1 MALFPEFVE
10 PKFSG
15 HVLHLFS
22 GSLPPGNYERCD
34 EVQDAELPVS
44 VYELPNIVLNYRPRL
59 ILADPPY
66 SAADAEKY
74 GTVMVNRG
82 RVFRTLAQVTDP
94 GAFVVWLGH
103 DLADAPEGGVADGQ
117 AHHARAVD
125 EPPGAAGVDLRA
137 RRDVMHIERPTHCR
151 TCGGVLTVRDERLE
165 PIRPAHQRVVPAQG
179 TDGLDRGGLMDS
191 AAASRMTTKEA
202 QTWTA

>member
-94 GAFVVWLGH
+94 GAFVVWL
-103 DLADAPEGGVADGQ
+103 DTTWP
-117 AHHARAVD
+117 
-125 EPPGAAGVDLRA
+125 
-137 RRDVMHIERPTHCR
+137 MHRKAEWRTVGRITLVRSTNHRVRLVSIFER
-151 TCGGVLTVRDERLE
+151 V
-165 PIRPAHQRVVPAQG
+165 G
-179 TDGLDRGGLMDS
+179 T
-191 AAASRMTTKEA
+191 
-202 QTWTA
+202 

>member
-1 MALFPEFVE
+1 MTLAERAAAYARTFPGRPPLQLVEEGGGPALYGVWVMGNDYRLRSTFYGAYPHGYLPRVMALFPEFVE
-10 PKFSG
+10 PRFPG

-74 GTVMVNRG
+74 GTAMVNRG
-82 RVFRTLAQVTDP
+82 RVFRTLAQVTDH
-94 GAFVVWLGH
+94 GAFVVWL
-103 DLADAPEGGVADGQ
+103 DTTWP
-117 AHHARAVD
+117 
-125 EPPGAAGVDLRA
+125 
-137 RRDVMHIERPTHCR
+137 MHRKDQWRTVGRITLVRSTNHRVRLVSIFER
-151 TCGGVLTVRDERLE
+151 V
-165 PIRPAHQRVVPAQG
+165 G
-179 TDGLDRGGLMDS
+179 T
-191 AAASRMTTKEA
+191 
-202 QTWTA
+202 